1 MADELNDSINLYS
14 DVDLSF
20 DPMITSTLDISTF
33 SSAEKKMKFTPI
45 KCPTKVLNESYGV
58 NENSR
63 PSPMASLN
71 SCDFSN
77 LNDISI
83 NSSLPLCQRSFFE
96 LLMDLELPHEI
107 AEAYKSRKI
116 ETLYEWQ
123 DECLSDKRLLDGE
136 NFILSLPTSAGKTLV
151 AEILMLRETLV
162 LKRNCIMIVPFVAI
176 VQELVLSLS
185 KFEHNFDI
193 CVEEYAR
200 KKGRIPPI
208 KRRNGQCSIYI
219 CTIEKANVLINSL
232 IDPASR
238 LSSNIGLVIV
248 DELHMLGDG
257 FRGAHLEMCLTKLLR
272 KINPQIVGMSA
283 TLSNLP
289 ELQRFLG
296 DAHVFTTEFR
306 PIELKQLFKVGS
318 SLCSV
323 ETEKEEVDLG
333 SKRNPEDP
341 DGIFLLLN
349 PILNERSIIIF
360 CSSKEYCQNT
370 CRLITRNIH
379 QKVKE
384 ENKERR
390 EQIIDEL
397 KREGDNR
404 IDPIL
409 EKGILAGI
417 AYHHS
422 DLTAEE
428 RLHVEAAFKEGVIR
442 VICSTS
448 TLAAGVN
455 LPCRRV
461 IIRTPY
467 VGRAR
472 LTKGKYLQMIGRAGR
487 AGLDRRGESIVML
500 KEAERIWF
508 MEMVKGPMEAC
519 NSSLEDAYLL
529 EAFYLDLIALKVCQ
543 SIEDLGDTMLNST
556 LYGIQKKDDVFFQL
570 NAILDRLREKEMITV
585 KNSSQLLPTLKG
597 SATFNANLNPSTA
610 LDVNDALT
618 KNLDRGIVFFSCF
631 HLIFIVIPLD
641 VQLNFSAR
649 IRWDVFLE
657 QLLALS
663 EGEQAL
669 LKSMGIT
676 KSDIGRQV
684 GKDYQPDKKSEKLRV
699 YIALMLHQLWNEKTL
714 WDVSKMFDVSRGWIQ
729 NMLQEIFI
737 HAGAIMRFAEK
748 IPSLWPLKI
757 LLPEFLRKLTSC
769 SCQELVSLMA
779 IDYVKQ
785 SRAQLLYNQ
794 GFKTVQSI
802 AETEPGFLVKALNGH
817 LNHYQAE
824 RIINSAQGIIRDRIA
839 ENEEELELLGVAI

>member
-45 KCPTKVLNESYGV
+45 KCPTKVLNESYG
-58 NENSR
+58 
-63 PSPMASLN
+63 
-71 SCDFSN
+71 CDFSN

-570 NAILDRLREKEMITV
+570 NAILDR
-585 KNSSQLLPTLKG
+585 
-597 SATFNANLNPSTA
+597 
-610 LDVNDALT
+610 
-618 KNLDRGIVFFSCF
+618 C
-631 HLIFIVIPLD
+631 
-641 VQLNFSAR
+641 LNFSAR

-729 NMLQEIFI
+729 NMLQ
-737 HAGAIMRFAEK
+737 
-748 IPSLWPLKI
+748 
-757 LLPEFLRKLTSC
+757 KLTSC

-802 AETEPGFLVKALNGH
+802 AETSQVFLSSSKWP
-817 LNHYQAE
+817 
-824 RIINSAQGIIRDRIA
+824 
-839 ENEEELELLGVAI
+839 

>member
-1 MADELNDSINLYS
+1 
-14 DVDLSF
+14 
-20 DPMITSTLDISTF
+20 
-33 SSAEKKMKFTPI
+33 
-45 KCPTKVLNESYGV
+45 
-58 NENSR
+58 
-63 PSPMASLN
+63 MASLN

-193 CVEEYAR
+193 C
-200 KKGRIPPI
+200 
-208 KRRNGQCSIYI
+208 
-219 CTIEKANVLINSL
+219 KANVLINSL

-379 QKVKE
+379 QKQGLLSPFRFNSRGEVTC
-384 ENKERR
+384 RSCI
-390 EQIIDEL
+390 Q
-397 KREGDNR
+397 
-404 IDPIL
+404 
-409 EKGILAGI
+409 
-417 AYHHS
+417 

-597 SATFNANLNPSTA
+597 SATFNANLNP
-610 LDVNDALT
+610 N
-618 KNLDRGIVFFSCF
+618 RGIVFFSCF

-649 IRWDVFLE
+649 IRR
-657 QLLALS
+657 AS
-663 EGEQAL
+663 P

-729 NMLQEIFI
+729 NMLQFLFLITGNL
-737 HAGAIMRFAEK
+737 HTCRSYKRFAEK

-817 LNHYQAE
+817 LNHYETKQ
-824 RIINSAQGIIRDRIA
+824 RIH
-839 ENEEELELLGVAI
+839 